1 MSILFDTTQRLII
14 VPAEVFGPLGSR
26 SVRLALDTA
35 ATETVIS
42 RRVLAILGYT
52 LASSRSVPVIMGSG
66 VTSVPLI
73 TLDGLEALDQTQS
86 GITVQAHTLP
96 VSLPVD
102 GLLGLD
108 FIRGQRLV
116 IDYRTSEITLT

>member
-26 SVRLALDTA
+26 SVHLALDTA

-42 RRVLAILGYT
+42 QRVLAILGYA
-52 LASSRSVPVIMGSG
+52 LVSSRSVPVIMGGG

-73 TLDGLEALDQTQS
+73 TLTKLEALDQAQS

-116 IDYRTSEITLT
+116 IDYRAGEITLT

>member
-26 SVRLALDTA
+26 SVHLALDTA

-42 RRVLAILGYT
+42 QRVLA
-52 LASSRSVPVIMGSG
+52 M
-66 VTSVPLI
+66 
-73 TLDGLEALDQTQS
+73 
-86 GITVQAHTLP
+86 P

-116 IDYRTSEITLT
+116 IDYRAGEITLT

>member
-1 MSILFDTTQRLII
+1 MSVAFDTNQRLII
-14 VPAEVFGPLGSR
+14 VPAEVYGPLGSR
-26 SVRLALDTA
+26 SVHLALDTA

-42 RRVLAILGYT
+42 RRVLAILGYALT
-52 LASSRSVPVIMGSG
+52 SSQTVPVIMGGG

-73 TLDGLEALDQTQS
+73 TLDSLEALDQAQS
-86 GITVQAHTLP
+86 KVIVQAHTLP

-108 FIRGQRLV
+108 YIRGQRLV
-116 IDYRTSEITLT
+116 VDYRAGEITLA